1 MGVFRKFP
9 RTFWVA
15 NTIELFERWAWYWFL
30 HAFCQLPH
38 GIIRH
43 GWSGIHAKS
52 KRDPDGCGNGNTL
65 LPARLNRSH
74 S

>member
-15 NTIELFERWAWYWFL
+15 NTIELFERWAWYGFFML
-30 HAFCQLPH
+30 LPLPH

-52 KRDPDGCGNGNTL
+52 KRNPDGCGNGNSL
-65 LPARLNRSH
+65 LPACLDRGH